1 MFAPERRVLV
11 DLSHDIFDGL
21 QTYPGLPAPV
31 VGAHR
36 GHSDPQPGYAPGT
49 TFHIGR
55 IEMVSNTG
63 TYLDTPF
70 HRFPD
75 REDLAA
81 LPLESVAALPAVV
94 VRSRARILEPADLPS
109 VDVRGHAILFDT
121 GWSRHWSTSQYFSD
135 HPFLVGATARVL
147 VERGAALVGI
157 DSLNVDDSSDGER
170 PVHTSLLKAGIPI
183 VEHLTN
189 LSALPECG
197 FRFFAVPVK
206 VRGMGT
212 FPVRAFAE
220 VEP

>member
-1 MFAPERRVLV
+1 MHRRAPLLI

-21 QTYPGLPAPV
+21 RTYPGLPPPV

-36 GHSDPQPGYAPGT
+36 GHSDPQPGYAAGT

-70 HRFPD
+70 HRYPG

-81 LPLESVAALPAVV
+81 LQLESVAALPGVV
-94 VRSRARILEPADLPS
+94 IRSRAQVLRPADLPA
-109 VDVRGHAILFDT
+109 DDLRRHAVLFDT
-121 GWSRHWSTSQYFSD
+121 GWSRHWNTPQYFSD
-135 HPFLVGATARVL
+135 HPFLVEATARAL

-170 PVHTSLLKAGIPI
+170 PVHTVLLEAGIPI

-189 LSALPECG
+189 LGTLPERG

-220 VEP
+220 VQP